1 MLETD
6 ADNLLGPG
14 GAVKNA
20 ERDRVRA
27 QIRDGFEVYAPERAG
42 VVLTFG
48 TSPQP
53 TEGNRLAAEVNRL
66 LLEEYPDVFGS
77 AVLRNYHTINRDT
90 SQRGKVEVEV
100 YFLLGIP

>member
-1 MLETD
+1 LETD
-6 ADNLLGPG
+6 ADDLLGPG
-14 GAVKNA
+14 GVAKET
-20 ERDRVRA
+20 ERDQVRV
-27 QIRDGFEVYAPERAG
+27 QIRDGFEEYALERAG

-66 LLEEYPDVFGS
+66 LLEEYPDMFGS
-77 AVLRNYHTINRDT
+77 ALLRNYHNINRDT

-100 YFLLGIP
+100 YFLLGIR